1 MRDITERSDLSA
13 APGPPPSIEAAPP
26 PSNEAIQSH
35 SFEVAPDQS
44 SSSNATDAKLAVP
57 SVRRLLKQL
66 GADIT
71 QIKGTGK
78 DGRVLKEDVQ
88 KYASA
93 MEADKT
99 GESMP
104 STTPAP
110 RYQATANDTTVALGA
125 IQHAMFQSMTQSLT
139 IPHFLYTQILNLTR
153 LTALRRRLVS
163 IPLLSEQL
171 TAQGETK
178 PKLSAL
184 PFVLKALSEAM
195 KKIPIVNSSIEFQGN
210 QQRPSLTMKAAH
222 HIGVAMDT
230 PKGLLVPVIKN
241 VQDHSVISLN
251 MELKRLST
259 VAKAGKLTPSDLFGA
274 TIVVSNIGSI
284 GGHVVAPVIVS
295 PTMMILGIGKSREV
309 PAFEM
314 TEDGTE
320 HIVKREEIVLSWSA
334 DHRILD
340 GATVA
345 RCAQIVGSCLENVE
359 ALGVSLV

>member
-1 MRDITERSDLSA
+1 M
-13 APGPPPSIEAAPP
+13 
-26 PSNEAIQSH
+26 
-35 SFEVAPDQS
+35 
-44 SSSNATDAKLAVP
+44 
-57 SVRRLLKQL
+57 QL

-163 IPLLSEQL
+163 IPMLSEQL

-195 KKIPIVNSSIEFQGN
+195 KKIPIVNSSIEFQGD

-251 MELKRLST
+251 KELKRLST
-259 VAKAGKLTPSDLFGA
+259 VAKAGKLTPSDLFGD

-284 GGHVVAPVIVS
+284 GGHVVWCRVTHLVHP
-295 PTMMILGIGKSREV
+295 LF
-309 PAFEM
+309 PAFTADSRSFLAPFIPM
-314 TEDGTE
+314 WHDGGFF
-320 HIVKREEIVLSWSA
+320 VP
-334 DHRILD
+334 
-340 GATVA
+340 
-345 RCAQIVGSCLENVE
+345 QP
-359 ALGVSLV
+359 